1 MYFCTKKN
9 SIAIMKQIKIWLEA
23 IRLRTLPVSVS
34 GVLIAVGLAKFNGAF
49 RLVPSLLCV
58 AFAVLAQIVSNLA
71 NEYFDFKAGTD
82 KKGRVGPRR
91 GVTEGD
97 FSPAT
102 LKRAIVGTLVATC
115 AVGLSMLAVVDPGE
129 GYANWLLLVGVG
141 VMVAVMA
148 FAYSAGPYPLSYHA
162 LGEVAVMAFYGLVPV
177 IFSYYVVAGDFH
189 PYAVI
194 AGIAIGLMGVNVL
207 LVNNYRDVDDD
218 REAGKRTSVVVAGRT
233 LAAFAYLLN
242 GLLALSVLGVLWL
255 RLWMEWGWWTMLPP
269 AIYMALHLTSWH
281 RLKQR
286 TGAALNPILG
296 ATARNMLIFTLLLTL
311 FLF

>member
-1 MYFCTKKN
+1 
-9 SIAIMKQIKIWLEA
+9 MKQIKIWLEA

-102 LKRAIVGTLVATC
+102 LKRAMVGTLVATC

-148 FAYSAGPYPLSYHA
+148 FAYSAGPYPFSYHA

-269 AIYMALHLTSWH
+269 ALYLALHLTSWH

-296 ATARNMLIFTLLLTL
+296 ATARNMLIFTILLTL
-311 FLF
+311 LLI

>member
-1 MYFCTKKN
+1 
-9 SIAIMKQIKIWLEA
+9 MKQIKIWLEA

-102 LKRAIVGTLVATC
+102 LKRAMVGTLVATC

-296 ATARNMLIFTLLLTL
+296 ATARNMLVFTILLTL

>member
-1 MYFCTKKN
+1 
-9 SIAIMKQIKIWLEA
+9 MKQIKIWLEA

-102 LKRAIVGTLVATC
+102 LKRAMVGTLVATC

-255 RLWMEWGWWTMLPP
+255 RLWMEWGWWTMIPP
-269 AIYMALHLTSWH
+269 AIYMALHLTTWH

-311 FLF
+311 LLI

>member
-1 MYFCTKKN
+1 
-9 SIAIMKQIKIWLEA
+9 MKQIKIWLEA

-269 AIYMALHLTSWH
+269 AIYMALHLTTWH

-296 ATARNMLIFTLLLTL
+296 ATARNMLIFTILLTL

>member
-1 MYFCTKKN
+1 
-9 SIAIMKQIKIWLEA
+9 MKQIKIWLEA

-102 LKRAIVGTLVATC
+102 LKRAMVGTLVATC

-269 AIYMALHLTSWH
+269 AIYMALHLTTWH
-281 RLKQR
+281 RLRQR

-296 ATARNMLIFTLLLTL
+296 ATARNMLIFTILLTL
-311 FLF
+311 LLI

>member
-1 MYFCTKKN
+1 
-9 SIAIMKQIKIWLEA
+9 MKQIKIWLEA

-129 GYANWLLLVGVG
+129 GYINWLLLVGVG

-281 RLKQR
+281 RLRQR

-311 FLF
+311 LLI

>member
-1 MYFCTKKN
+1 
-9 SIAIMKQIKIWLEA
+9 MKQIKIWLEA

-102 LKRAIVGTLVATC
+102 LKRAMVGTLIATC

-255 RLWMEWGWWTMLPP
+255 RLWMEWGWWTMIPP

>member
-1 MYFCTKKN
+1 
-9 SIAIMKQIKIWLEA
+9 MKQIKIWLEA

-129 GYANWLLLVGVG
+129 GYANWLQLVGVG

-269 AIYMALHLTSWH
+269 AIYMALHLTTWH

-296 ATARNMLIFTLLLTL
+296 ATARNMLIFTILLTL
-311 FLF
+311 LLI

>member
-1 MYFCTKKN
+1 
-9 SIAIMKQIKIWLEA
+9 MKQIKIWLEA

-102 LKRAIVGTLVATC
+102 LKRAMVGTLVATC
-115 AVGLSMLAVVDPGE
+115 AVGLTMLAVVDPGE

-242 GLLALSVLGVLWL
+242 GLLARSVLGVLWL

>member
-1 MYFCTKKN
+1 MHKKN
-9 SIAIMKQIKIWLEA
+9 SIAIMTQIKIWLEA

-281 RLKQR
+281 RLRQR

-311 FLF
+311 LLI

>member
-1 MYFCTKKN
+1 
-9 SIAIMKQIKIWLEA
+9 MKQIKIWIEA

-34 GVLIAVGLAKFNGAF
+34 GVLIAVALAKFNGAF
-49 RLVPSLLCV
+49 RLLPSLLCV
-58 AFAVLAQIVSNLA
+58 AFAVMAQIVSNLA

-102 LKRAIVGTLVATC
+102 LKRAMVGTLIATC

-129 GYANWLLLVGVG
+129 GFANWLLLAGVG

-177 IFSYYVVAGDFH
+177 IFTYYVVAGAFH
-189 PYAVI
+189 PYAVM
-194 AGIAIGLMGVNVL
+194 AGIAIGFMGVNVL
-207 LVNNYRDVDDD
+207 IVNNYRDVADD
-218 REAGKRTSVVVAGRT
+218 REAGKRTSVVVFGRT

-242 GLLALSVLGVLWL
+242 GLLALSVLGVLWI
-255 RLWMEWGWWTMLPP
+255 RLYVEWGWWMLLPP
-269 AIYMALHLTSWH
+269 AIYLALHLLTWH

-286 TGAALNPILG
+286 TGASLNPILG

-311 FLF
+311 LLW

>member
-1 MYFCTKKN
+1 
-9 SIAIMKQIKIWLEA
+9 MKQIKIWLEA

-129 GYANWLLLVGVG
+129 GYINWLLLVGVG

-242 GLLALSVLGVLWL
+242 GLLAISVLGVLWL

-269 AIYMALHLTSWH
+269 AIYMVLHLTTWH

-296 ATARNMLIFTLLLTL
+296 ATARNMLIFTILLTL
-311 FLF
+311 LLI

>member
-1 MYFCTKKN
+1 
-9 SIAIMKQIKIWLEA
+9 MKQIKIWLEA

-102 LKRAIVGTLVATC
+102 LKRAMVGTLVATC

-269 AIYMALHLTSWH
+269 AIYMALHLTTWH

-296 ATARNMLIFTLLLTL
+296 ATARNMLIFTLLLPL
-311 FLF
+311 LLI

>member
-1 MYFCTKKN
+1 
-9 SIAIMKQIKIWLEA
+9 MKQIKIWLEA

-82 KKGRVGPRR
+82 KKVRVGPRR

-102 LKRAIVGTLVATC
+102 LKRAMVGTLIATC

>member
-1 MYFCTKKN
+1 
-9 SIAIMKQIKIWLEA
+9 MKQIKIWLEA

-162 LGEVAVMAFYGLVPV
+162 LGEVAVMVFYGLVPV

-296 ATARNMLIFTLLLTL
+296 ATARNMLIFTILLTL
-311 FLF
+311 LLI

>member
-1 MYFCTKKN
+1 
-9 SIAIMKQIKIWLEA
+9 MKQIKIWLEA

-269 AIYMALHLTSWH
+269 AIYLALHLTSWL

>member
-1 MYFCTKKN
+1 
-9 SIAIMKQIKIWLEA
+9 MKQIKIWLEA

-102 LKRAIVGTLVATC
+102 LKRAMVGTLVATC

-269 AIYMALHLTSWH
+269 AIYIALHLTSWH

-296 ATARNMLIFTLLLTL
+296 ATARNMLIFTILLTL
-311 FLF
+311 LLI

>member
-1 MYFCTKKN
+1 
-9 SIAIMKQIKIWLEA
+9 MKQIKIWLEA

-296 ATARNMLIFTLLLTL
+296 ATARNMLIFTILLSL

>member
-1 MYFCTKKN
+1 
-9 SIAIMKQIKIWLEA
+9 MKQIKIWLEA

-58 AFAVLAQIVSNLA
+58 AFAMLAQIVSNLA

-269 AIYMALHLTSWH
+269 AIYMALHLTTWH

-296 ATARNMLIFTLLLTL
+296 ATARNMLIFTILLTL

>member
-1 MYFCTKKN
+1 
-9 SIAIMKQIKIWLEA
+9 MKQIKIWIEA

-34 GVLIAVGLAKFNGAF
+34 GVLIAVGLAKFNGHF
-49 RLVPSLLCV
+49 RLLPSLLCV
-58 AFAVLAQIVSNLA
+58 AFAVGAQIVSNLA

-296 ATARNMLIFTLLLTL
+296 ATARNMLIFTILLTL
-311 FLF
+311 LLI

>member
-1 MYFCTKKN
+1 
-9 SIAIMKQIKIWLEA
+9 MKQIKIWLEA

-102 LKRAIVGTLVATC
+102 LKRAMVGTLVATC

-269 AIYMALHLTSWH
+269 AIYMVLHLTSWH

-296 ATARNMLIFTLLLTL
+296 ATARNMLIFTILLTL

>member
-1 MYFCTKKN
+1 
-9 SIAIMKQIKIWLEA
+9 MKQIKIWLEA

-102 LKRAIVGTLVATC
+102 LKRAMVGTLVATC

-269 AIYMALHLTSWH
+269 AIYMALHLTSWL

>member
-1 MYFCTKKN
+1 
-9 SIAIMKQIKIWLEA
+9 MKQIKIWLEA

-58 AFAVLAQIVSNLA
+58 AFAMLAQIVSNLA

-296 ATARNMLIFTLLLTL
+296 ATARNMLIFTILLTL
-311 FLF
+311 LLI

>member
-1 MYFCTKKN
+1 
-9 SIAIMKQIKIWLEA
+9 MKQIKIWLEA

-129 GYANWLLLVGVG
+129 GYINWLLLVGVG

>member
-1 MYFCTKKN
+1 
-9 SIAIMKQIKIWLEA
+9 MKQIKIWLEA

-242 GLLALSVLGVLWL
+242 GLLALSVLGVLWF

>member
-1 MYFCTKKN
+1 
-9 SIAIMKQIKIWLEA
+9 MKQIKIWLEA

-102 LKRAIVGTLVATC
+102 LKRAIVGTLVVTC

-269 AIYMALHLTSWH
+269 AIYMVLHLTSWL

-311 FLF
+311 LLI

>member
-1 MYFCTKKN
+1 
-9 SIAIMKQIKIWLEA
+9 MKQIKIWLEA

-102 LKRAIVGTLVATC
+102 LKRAMVGTLVATC

>member
-1 MYFCTKKN
+1 
-9 SIAIMKQIKIWLEA
+9 MKQIKIWLEA

-102 LKRAIVGTLVATC
+102 LKRAMVGTLVATC

-233 LAAFAYLLN
+233 LAAFVYLLN

-269 AIYMALHLTSWH
+269 AIYMALHLTTWH

-286 TGAALNPILG
+286 TGTALNPILG
-296 ATARNMLIFTLLLTL
+296 ATARNMLIFTILLTL

>member
-1 MYFCTKKN
+1 
-9 SIAIMKQIKIWLEA
+9 MKQIKIWLEA

-58 AFAVLAQIVSNLA
+58 AFAMLAQIVSNLA

-281 RLKQR
+281 RLKLR